1 MMKNIQKIK
10 EIIFL
15 FMQLDKEDRQAVK
28 ELINNYEEYENVHEK
43 LMREIGLID
52 KLSEDISVDIDWD
65 KYKFNNKCYENA
77 IVTLKEE

>member
-1 MMKNIQKIK
+1 MMKDMQKIK
-10 EIIFL
+10 EIMSL

-28 ELINNYEEYENVHEK
+28 EWIDIYQELYENLYEELG
-43 LMREIGLID
+43 LMD
-52 KLSEDISVDIDWD
+52 KLSEDMGVDIDWD